1 MFKNFSQQLGTN
13 LSSLKEELSKQIQE
27 KREDFNELYEN
38 STQQSTSNMTLPEEY
53 KVLPKEVQ
61 VKMLKFMKY
70 EEKYPQLLN
79 AYKKFRQD
87 TIDLNNANDE
97 LEKKIK
103 EQESYLNVLK
113 EYYIFSS
120 EEDLRDFL
128 VKWTERETLVKEE
141 LNLKNKEINELK
153 NRINVLEQEK
163 EEQKEEAVI
172 EESEPK
178 IEEEEEKEKDKE
190 EKVEE
195 ETPKQIESVEKIE
208 LAEPAE
214 NKENTNPTIQIETV
228 TTTETP
234 KTIVQ
239 EEKSVSPI
247 TDTPTLS
254 PRISPETRQ
263 RSAIQWQIKYNTLD
277 SDHKKLQKDYLE
289 VKDTLK
295 TKVEEINNMKD
306 MLKEVGNQ
314 LVDVK
319 EKQKQTS
326 STKTVE
332 EAKYKTLENNN
343 KQMQARNVSLSLE
356 NQKLKTALSEK
367 EDTVK
372 NLELEVKQ
380 LNMKHS
386 RLNNKLEELGI
397 EKQQLVTN
405 LEKVSSKLELKIKE
419 NGQLEERVSILKEKS
434 LQKENIKTT
443 STDIVDSL
451 TRQCNELNSKL
462 KEVSNLKNNL
472 EDELSQTNDQLYKQ
486 KRDLQILNEQILT
499 DEVEIKKLKQSNS
512 ELETKVT
519 VLTAEQSAS
528 TDTNSQSLQKT
539 IETKTLENEN
549 LEKAMKEKENLIGQ
563 LQQQIQILSSK
574 FSDSDKKGLESISPS
589 DTVLLEKTIQNL
601 KMELQSK
608 NKSLNN
614 LELTLQSLRKLN
626 KDLTFKMDKL
636 NKIYQQQRISSSA
649 GSRHSSIPA
658 DQAKEEEEEKAKISY
673 IKNVLI
679 GFIEHKE
686 QRQQLLPVISMLLQ
700 FTPQDQQKFLM
711 SLK

>member
-13 LSSLKEELSKQIQE
+13 LSSLKDELSKQIQE

-178 IEEEEEKEKDKE
+178 IEEEEEVEEEKEKEKDKE

-195 ETPKQIESVEKIE
+195 ETPKQIES
-208 LAEPAE
+208 AEPAE

>member
-247 TDTPTLS
+247 TDTPNLS
-254 PRISPETRQ
+254 PRISSETRQ

-289 VKDTLK
+289 VKNTLK

-356 NQKLKTALSEK
+356 NQKLKTNLSEK

-372 NLELEVKQ
+372 TLELEVKQ